1 MSNQIRFKFSTDEIL
16 VPMVER
22 ILKEGLKGWEVM
34 YGPNIKPRGSYGSL
48 VDVSMGFKAIP
59 HIYREDFGV
68 PMTDDQYK
76 TELERFKD
84 ATGEGL

>member
-1 MSNQIRFKFSTDEIL
+1 MDNQIRFKFSTDEIL

-22 ILKEGLKGWEVM
+22 ILKEGLEGWEVM

-59 HIYREDFGV
+59 KEN
-68 PMTDDQYK
+68 DDNYLW
-76 TELERFKD
+76 ELPI
-84 ATGEGL
+84 

>member
-22 ILKEGLKGWEVM
+22 ILKEGLEGWEVM

-59 HIYREDFGV
+59 KPYREDYGV
-68 PMTDDQYK
+68 CLSNEQYK
-76 TELERFKD
+76 QLQDAEGER
-84 ATGEGL
+84 L

>member
-22 ILKEGLKGWEVM
+22 ILKEGLEGWEVM

-59 HIYREDFGV
+59 HLYREDFGV
-68 PMTDDQYK
+68 SMTDEQYK
-76 TELERFKD
+76 IELERFKD
-84 ATGEGL
+84 ARGEGV

>member
-1 MSNQIRFKFSTDEIL
+1 MTNEIRFKFSANGVLI
-16 VPMVER
+16 PMVDR
-22 ILKEGLKGWEVM
+22 ILKEGLEEWGEVF
-34 YGPNIKPRGSYGSL
+34 YRNEKPRGFYGSL

-68 PMTDDQYK
+68 SMTDDQYK

>member
-22 ILKEGLKGWEVM
+22 ILKEGLEGWEVM

-59 HIYREDFGV
+59 NPYREDYGV
-68 PMTDDQYK
+68 CLSDEQYK
-76 TELERFKD
+76 QLQDAEGER
-84 ATGEGL
+84 L

>member
-59 HIYREDFGV
+59 HLYREDFGV
-68 PMTDDQYK
+68 SMTDEQYK

-84 ATGEGL
+84 ATGEGV

>member
-22 ILKEGLKGWEVM
+22 ILKEGLDGWEVF
-34 YGPNIKPRGSYGSL
+34 YRKEKPRGSYGSL

-59 HIYREDFGV
+59 HLYREDFGV
-68 PMTDDQYK
+68 SMTDEQYK

-84 ATGEGL
+84 AEGEGV